1 MKMIK
6 MMARMM
12 RLKMIFKLRKEAS
25 LLSFNLSED
34 SGKISEEIHMFR
46 NYPWATN
53 RSKTKQSI
61 NPDMRTSKNS
71 SSL

>member
-6 MMARMM
+6 MMTRMM
-12 RLKMIFKLRKEAS
+12 RLKMLFKIRKEAG
-25 LLSFNLSED
+25 LLSFNLSKN
-34 SGKISEEIHMFR
+34 SGKVSEEIHMFR

-61 NPDMRTSKNS
+61 NPDTRTSKNS

>member
-6 MMARMM
+6 VMTRMM
-12 RLKMIFKLRKEAS
+12 RLKMLFKIRKEAG

-34 SGKISEEIHMFR
+34 SGKVIEEIHMFR

-61 NPDMRTSKNS
+61 NPDTRTSKNS